1 MVLVVTEERPSA
13 MGPAEN
19 SLTVSC
25 TSLVQKNGVGLLRN
39 ADVGILVEHLVDKD
53 EVLIIL
59 IVTARMSKVRPMWWV
74 AVETM
79 YTYDPEPCL
88 RDGQGSP

>member
-1 MVLVVTEERPSA
+1 MVLVATEERPSA
-13 MGPAEN
+13 MGPVEN

-25 TSLVQKNGVGLLRN
+25 TSLVQKNGVGLLRD

-59 IVTARMSKVRPMWWV
+59 IVTARMSKVRPMW
-74 AVETM
+74 
-79 YTYDPEPCL
+79 
-88 RDGQGSP
+88 